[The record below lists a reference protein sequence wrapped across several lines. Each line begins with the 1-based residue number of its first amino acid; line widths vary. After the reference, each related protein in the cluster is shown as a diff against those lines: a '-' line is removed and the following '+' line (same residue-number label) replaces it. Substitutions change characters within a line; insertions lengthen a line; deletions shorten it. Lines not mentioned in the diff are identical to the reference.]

1 MCTCGV
7 VLWLFS
13 SPVSFS
19 SSFRCSSSGPSRCL
33 PPSSTRGS
41 SPKTCATSAW
51 GPWPLQTTRHPHRN
65 HLCKNFAC
73 SPRELLNRRLSSIG
87 SVLSIVCSLFPLMS
101 HPPTGRGH
109 GRYPN
114 IRTLGAA
121 DSASLQVY
129 IEVLKNIMHTVNAM
143 KMVECRCLVILA
155 LTCLPIVRN
164 SRFVSTLSSW
174 R

>member
-1 MCTCGV
+1 MAELAQRKV
-7 VLWLFS
+7 VDFQIE
-13 SPVSFS
+13 
-19 SSFRCSSSGPSRCL
+19 SR
-33 PPSSTRGS
+33 
-41 SPKTCATSAW
+41 TS
-51 GPWPLQTTRHPHRN
+51 L
-65 HLCKNFAC
+65 K
-73 SPRELLNRRLSSIG
+73 
-87 SVLSIVCSLFPLMS
+87 SIVQEFRLQPTGIAKSTSFVNWICLIYRVLVVSLDV
-101 HPPTGRGH
+101 HPPTGPGH

-121 DSASLQVY
+121 DSARLQVY

-155 LTCLPIVRN
+155 LTCLPILRN